1 MKRIGFVFLLAIST
15 IFLGFGQKS
24 DLAFWR
30 KSIPIYLSDTNFIS
44 LKSKLEKDT
53 KQNFR
58 LNQQDYYLVS
68 ATILLIH
75 PQASKYLN
83 EKQIDALRNYLG
95 ATNKFATSASLRAWL
110 YAELGFSY
118 YSDNQY
124 VDALSPFLL
133 AQRDLDNLKDKD
145 LILGDESLKKI
156 GYYYLTMRML
166 PKSVTFLERV
176 VKISDSNSENHR
188 AALFNIGVNHYNAEK
203 YSDAKIYL
211 DKCLELSEKNGDWSR
226 YAKALGEL
234 GRVKWVWNQK
244 EEALQLL
251 KEDIKISKELGIER
265 NMMYARIQLGKMFL
279 ENEDLDSAQ
288 ATLEKA
294 YEYAKNLENCA
305 SFQEEIAHLLM
316 ELSIKKGD
324 VTNEL
329 YYRRLADE
337 LNKMNSFTIGKDAV
351 HLISSTI
358 QSIVNEWEIEERNRE
373 IAAQQKMLLRFSF
386 IGGVVILSLSVSFL
400 IYRDKANR
408 IQRLRQLE
416 IEEFKQAKQNSERK
430 LKEAHSSLESYKVY
444 LQEKN
449 AQIERLTRELTEINS
464 TLLPP
469 QALKEKKTSIK
480 ELLNSHLMTD
490 ENWELFKAAFISE
503 RREYYHSIK
512 QNFQDLTESN
522 LRIIL
527 LQKLNLTNQGTAHLL
542 GITID
547 AVKKAKQRMR
557 KKYGDDYAKFEI
569 GVD

>member
-1 MKRIGFVFLLAIST
+1 M
-15 IFLGFGQKS
+15 
-24 DLAFWR
+24 
-30 KSIPIYLSDTNFIS
+30 
-44 LKSKLEKDT
+44 
-53 KQNFR
+53 
-58 LNQQDYYLVS
+58 
-68 ATILLIH
+68 
-75 PQASKYLN
+75 
-83 EKQIDALRNYLG
+83 
-95 ATNKFATSASLRAWL
+95 
-110 YAELGFSY
+110 
-118 YSDNQY
+118 
-124 VDALSPFLL
+124 
-133 AQRDLDNLKDKD
+133 
-145 LILGDESLKKI
+145 GDESLKKI

-166 PKSVTFLERV
+166 PKSVAFLERV

-211 DKCLELSEKNGDWSR
+211 DKCLELSEKNGDWIR

-294 YEYAKNLENCA
+294 YEYAKNQENCA

-351 HLISSTI
+351 YLISSTI

-416 IEEFKQAKQNSERK
+416 IEEFKQAKLNSERK

-469 QALKEKKTSIK
+469 QALIEKKTSIK

-503 RREYYHSIK
+503 RPEYYHSIK

-527 LQKLNLTNQGTAHLL
+527 LQKLNLTNQETAHLL